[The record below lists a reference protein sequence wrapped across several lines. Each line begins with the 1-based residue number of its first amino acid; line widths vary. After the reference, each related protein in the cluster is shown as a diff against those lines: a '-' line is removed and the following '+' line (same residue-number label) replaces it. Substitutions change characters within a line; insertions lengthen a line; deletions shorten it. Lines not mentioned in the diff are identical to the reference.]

1 MRALRV
7 NCVIPR
13 VLHQD
18 KFTNKE
24 AGAAPPATG
33 GAVHLKSLSPGG
45 RLAVFVRKFP
55 QGDQLS
61 HGTLL
66 CDNCMPR
73 QSDSM
78 ASGGNVSGQNFAYAS
93 YFLTKNTRSLPEG
106 ANLCLRYYG

>member
-55 QGDQLS
+55 
-61 HGTLL
+61 
-66 CDNCMPR
+66 
-73 QSDSM
+73 
-78 ASGGNVSGQNFAYAS
+78 
-93 YFLTKNTRSLPEG
+93 
-106 ANLCLRYYG
+106 